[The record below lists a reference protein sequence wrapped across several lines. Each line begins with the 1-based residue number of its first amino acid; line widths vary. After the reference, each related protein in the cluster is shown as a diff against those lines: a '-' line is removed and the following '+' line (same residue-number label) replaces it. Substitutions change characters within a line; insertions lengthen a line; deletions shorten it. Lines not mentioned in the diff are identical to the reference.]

1 MSDRKKYGK
10 YLLIYTALF
19 SIIFLLVFSPF
30 LLQGKNLIGKGDGQ
44 SQYIPQL
51 RYMGNGSG
59 RRPEAFSR

>member
-30 LLQGKNLIGKGDGQ
+30 LLEGKNLIGKGDGQ
-44 SQYIPQL
+44 SQYILHL
-51 RYMGNGSG
+51 RYMGEWL
-59 RRPEAFSR
+59 R

>member
-44 SQYIPQL
+44 SQYILQ
-51 RYMGNGSG
+51 
-59 RRPEAFSR
+59 RR